1 MHTPTVEA
9 AAALEP
15 LLPQRY
21 RVTRRCQELADT
33 FSLELAPVDSPLACC
48 GPGQFNMLYVYG
60 VGEVPIS
67 LSGRSQDGVGL
78 IHTVRVVGPVTQAM
92 SGLEAG
98 DMVGVRGPFGA
109 PWPLA
114 EAEGRDLVFAAGG
127 LGLAPLRLAIE
138 HVLDNRGRFG
148 SVCVA
153 FGARSP
159 ELILFRNILER
170 WRARFDVS
178 VDVTVDCAGADWAG
192 KVGVVTRLLERDDY
206 EPVETCALICGPEVM
221 MRYSAKTLLDRG
233 VPAAQIFLSME
244 RSMKCAVGYCGHC
257 QFGPGFVCKDGP
269 VYSHADIGRLLELS
283 EF

>member
-1 MHTPTVEA
+1 MRTATVEA
-9 AAALEP
+9 ADLLEP

-21 RVTRRCQELADT
+21 RVTRRRQELADT
-33 FSLELAPVDSPLACC
+33 FSLELVPVDTPLVRCD
-48 GPGQFNMLYVYG
+48 PGQFNMLYVYG

-67 LSGRSQDGVGL
+67 LSGRTDDDFGL
-78 IHTVRVVGPVTQAM
+78 IHTVRVVGPVTRAM
-92 SGLEAG
+92 SGLAPG
-98 DMVGVRGPFGA
+98 DMVGVRGPFGV

-138 HVLDNRGRFG
+138 HVLANRGRFG

-159 ELILFRNILER
+159 DLILFRSLLER

-178 VDVTVDCAGADWAG
+178 VEVTVDCAAADWGG
-192 KVGVVTRLLERDDY
+192 KVGVVTHLLERDDY
-206 EPVETCALICGPEVM
+206 EPPETCALICGPEVM
-221 MRYSAKTLLDRG
+221 MRYSAKTLLERG

-269 VYSHADIGRLLELS
+269 VYCHADIRRFLELA